1 MIGFSEVNKEREEKV
16 QQLKT
21 DLTSSKLRVDE
32 LELKLGTL
40 QINYDKMEDQLNTT
54 RADHEDVVD
63 KLHKMNKARHDLE
76 IKLQDEIERNRS
88 MAEVVNLKDETLEKR
103 AAEIEELDKKVID
116 LERSCETIEIKKQGV
131 ERQFEL
137 AKKQLNERINNLNE
151 VITGE
156 KETRD
161 MWIERY
167 EKE

>member
-16 QQLKT
+16 QQLKH
-21 DLTSSKLRVDE
+21 DLTYNKLRVDE

-40 QINYDKMEDQLNTT
+40 QINYDKMEEQLTTT

-103 AAEIEELDKKVID
+103 TAEIEE
-116 LERSCETIEIKKQGV
+116 
-131 ERQFEL
+131 
-137 AKKQLNERINNLNE
+137 
-151 VITGE
+151 
-156 KETRD
+156 
-161 MWIERY
+161 
-167 EKE
+167 

>member
-1 MIGFSEVNKEREEKV
+1 MEE
-16 QQLKT
+16 QLT
-21 DLTSSKLRVDE
+21 
-32 LELKLGTL
+32 
-40 QINYDKMEDQLNTT
+40 TT
-54 RADHEDVVD
+54 RADHDDVVD

-76 IKLQDEIERNRS
+76 IKLQDEIDRNRS
-88 MAEVVNLKDETLEKR
+88 MAEVVTLKDETLEKR

-116 LERSCETIEIKKQGV
+116 LERTCETIEIKKQGV

-167 EKE
+167 EKEQKDHTATNAQLLTARSDLKDQLLAVKNGEIKLNTANRQI

>member
-1 MIGFSEVNKEREEKV
+1 M
-16 QQLKT
+16 
-21 DLTSSKLRVDE
+21 
-32 LELKLGTL
+32 
-40 QINYDKMEDQLNTT
+40 
-54 RADHEDVVD
+54 
-63 KLHKMNKARHDLE
+63 E

-116 LERSCETIEIKKQGV
+116 LERNIETVEIKKQGV

-167 EKE
+167 EKEQKEHTVTNSQLLTARSDLKDQVLAVKNGEIKLNTANRQIQILHEQNVKFQH

>member
-1 MIGFSEVNKEREEKV
+1 M
-16 QQLKT
+16 T
-21 DLTSSKLRVDE
+21 
-32 LELKLGTL
+32 
-40 QINYDKMEDQLNTT
+40 TT

-103 AAEIEELDKKVID
+103 AQEIEELDKKVID
-116 LERSCETIEIKKQGV
+116 LERTCETIEIKKQGV

-167 EKE
+167 EKEQKEHTVTNSQLLTARSDLKDQVLAVKNGEIKLNTANRQI

>member
-1 MIGFSEVNKEREEKV
+1 
-16 QQLKT
+16 
-21 DLTSSKLRVDE
+21 
-32 LELKLGTL
+32 
-40 QINYDKMEDQLNTT
+40 
-54 RADHEDVVD
+54 
-63 KLHKMNKARHDLE
+63 
-76 IKLQDEIERNRS
+76 

-116 LERSCETIEIKKQGV
+116 LERTCETIEIKKQGV

-167 EKE
+167 EKEQKEHTVTNSQLLTARSDLKDQVLAVKNGEIKLNTANRQI